1 MSHFKE
7 KIFKFINSQI
17 IIIAVIAGTLPALAF
32 PETSETWRLA
42 GVTPWLIAG
51 VFLCQG
57 LGLNP
62 KDKID
67 LSHNLKIIS
76 FSMLA
81 SFLIFPLLAFGV
93 LELANLSQD
102 NYFGLMLICCMPC
115 TLVSGIVISDLAGGD
130 RPAAL
135 FITIALNC
143 SAVIISPLL
152 IALYLSSTAEID
164 TLSLIKKLALT
175 VFIPALCGWGIRK
188 QLKTTKNN
196 FNLSIKYL
204 PVLFLGT
211 VIFVN
216 TGGQKDEILNGS
228 LNEALYIAVLSAI
241 IHLCALFLFNFFG
254 KRTSMSDAQNR
265 SFSICCSQKT
275 LPLAIA
281 IWSAH
286 FAQDFPT
293 ALIATMIY
301 HLIQIYLDSF
311 IAQKWAQ
318 KKLSS

>member
-1 MSHFKE
+1 MKS
-7 KIFKFINSQI
+7 KIINFFNSQI
-17 IIIAVIAGTLPALAF
+17 IILAVIAGTLPALVF
-32 PETSETWRLA
+32 PETAEAWRLA
-42 GVTPWLIAG
+42 GLTPWLIAA

-57 LGLNP
+57 LGLKPEN
-62 KDKID
+62 KID
-67 LSHNLKIIS
+67 LFHNAKIIS

-81 SFLIFPLLAFGV
+81 SFMIFPLIAYGL
-93 LELANLSQD
+93 LKYTQLSPD
-102 NYFGLMLICCMPC
+102 NYFGMMLICCMPC
-115 TLVSGIVISDLAGGD
+115 TLVSGIVIADLAGGD
-130 RPAAL
+130 RATAL

-143 SAVIISPLL
+143 SAVLISPLL
-152 IALYLSSTAEID
+152 INFYLSSAVEID
-164 TLSLIKKLALT
+164 TFSLIKKLTIT
-175 VFIPALCGWGIRK
+175 VFIPAISGWMIRK
-188 QLKTTKNN
+188 QLKGSNKP
-196 FNLSIKYL
+196 FKLSIKYL

-228 LNEALYIAVLSAI
+228 LKEALYIALLSAI
-241 IHLCALFLFNFFG
+241 IHLSALFIFNFFG
-254 KRTSMSDAQNR
+254 KRSSMTDAQNR
-265 SFSICCSQKT
+265 AFSICCSQKT

-311 IAQKWAQ
+311 IAQKWAS
-318 KKLSS
+318 KKVIS

>member
-1 MSHFKE
+1 MGQLKA
-7 KIFKFINSQI
+7 KIIKFVNSQI
-17 IIIAVIAGTLPALAF
+17 IILAVIAGTIPALIF
-32 PETSETWRLA
+32 PETSETWRQA
-42 GVTPWLIAG
+42 GLTPWLIAG

-67 LSHNLKIIS
+67 LSHNLKIIF
-76 FSMLA
+76 FSMVA
-81 SFLIFPLLAFGV
+81 SFIIFPLIAYATLHFAQ
-93 LELANLSQD
+93 LSTD

-130 RPAAL
+130 RASAL

-152 IALYLSSTAEID
+152 ISFYLSSTAEVD
-164 TLSLIKKLALT
+164 TLSLIQKLTLT

-188 QLKTTKNN
+188 KIKLSRNG

-216 TGGQKDEILNGS
+216 TGGQKDQILKSS
-228 LNEALYIAVLSAI
+228 LNDVVYIALLSAI
-241 IHLCALFLFNFFG
+241 IHLIALYLFKSFG
-254 KRTSMSDAQNR
+254 KQTSMSDPQNR

-286 FAQDFPT
+286 FAQSFPT

-301 HLIQIYLDSF
+301 HLVQIYLDSF
-311 IAQKWAQ
+311 IAQKWAKK
-318 KKLSS
+318 KKLS